1 MKVSPFFAVIGALLV
16 ASCGAAGT
24 SNESRLNERS
34 TTVRPLG
41 EPDWKNKDGVEIM
54 TWAKRPEVRK
64 AICNTLRD
72 ARKQGFSATS
82 PEAFK
87 MVANAFE
94 LHPVEAEIVAVYA
107 ADMECPEL
115 N

>member
-1 MKVSPFFAVIGALLV
+1 VGSLLV
-16 ASCGAAGT
+16 VACGSAVT

-34 TTVRPLG
+34 TTVQPQG
-41 EPDWKNKDGVEIM
+41 EPDWKNKDGVEII

-72 ARKQGFSATS
+72 AHKQGFSATS
-82 PEAFK
+82 SEAFK
-87 MVANAFE
+87 MVAKAFE